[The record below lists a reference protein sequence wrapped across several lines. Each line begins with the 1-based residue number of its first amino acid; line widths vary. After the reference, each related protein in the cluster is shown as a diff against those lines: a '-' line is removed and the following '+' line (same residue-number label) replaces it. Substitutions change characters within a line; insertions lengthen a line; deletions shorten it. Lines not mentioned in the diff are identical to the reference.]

1 LVLSLRQF
9 TPEGESAEQQPRL
22 VALRGGLGSV
32 RGVRLA
38 GVHAGIKK
46 RKRDLALIA
55 FDALQVCASVITTN
69 EIKAA
74 PLLVSRDH
82 IAASGSAMR
91 AVVCNS
97 GCANACTGE
106 RGERDAR
113 ATARQAA
120 ALLEVAPDS
129 VIVASTGVIGV
140 PLPMDRVSKGLERA
154 VADLEDGGEAAFD
167 AAEAIM
173 TTDRVPKMSAYAF
186 YEGKTRYVVAGI
198 AKGSGMIAPNMATML
213 AFIATDAPMPQSVL
227 QKHLRECSDAT
238 FNMIS
243 VDGDMSTN
251 DAVYAFAP
259 FDEKAG
265 EAPSSF
271 AAALR
276 RVCDDLAKA
285 MVADGEGATKTL
297 SAHVSGAASEQQAR
311 AIARAIINSNLV
323 KTALFG
329 EDPNWGR
336 IIAAA
341 GSAAC
346 GMDPDRWSLY
356 LNDYLWVDVGA
367 VEVLSEAEA
376 HRELEHTA
384 VSIRLD
390 LGIGDAH
397 ATGWGCDLSRDYVKI
412 NASYRT

>member
-1 LVLSLRQF
+1 MLALQS
-9 TPEGESAEQQPRL
+9 EPRL
-22 VALRGGLGSV
+22 VALRGGLGV
-32 RGVRLA
+32 VPGVRLA

-46 RKRDLALIA
+46 RKRDLALVV
-55 FDALQVCASVITTN
+55 FDAPQVCASVITTN

-74 PLLVSRDH
+74 PLLVSREH
-82 IAASGSAMR
+82 LEQSGAQML
-91 AVVCNS
+91 ALVCNS

-120 ALLEVAPDS
+120 ALLDMAPQS

-140 PLPMDRVSKGLERA
+140 PLPMDRVAKGLERA
-154 VADLEDGGEAAFD
+154 VTDLESGGEAAFD

-173 TTDRVPKMSAYAF
+173 TTDRVPKLAAYAF
-186 YEGKTRYVVAGI
+186 YEGEKRYVVAGI
-198 AKGSGMIAPNMATML
+198 AKGSGMIAPDMATML
-213 AFIATDAPMPQSVL
+213 AFIATDAPMSQAAL
-227 QKHLRECSDAT
+227 QQHLSACTDAT

-259 FDEKAG
+259 ARDTD
-265 EAPSSF
+265 APSNF
-271 AAALR
+271 RAALR
-276 RVCDDLAKA
+276 KLCDDLAQA

-297 SAHVSGAASEQQAR
+297 TVNVTSASTEEQAR
-311 AIARAIINSNLV
+311 MIARAVINSNLV

-341 GSAAC
+341 GSARI
-346 GMDPDRWSLY
+346 GLHPERWSLY
-356 LNDYLWVDVGA
+356 LNGELWVDVGS

-384 VSIRLD
+384 VTVRLD
-390 LGIGDAH
+390 LGIGDAS

>member
-1 LVLSLRQF
+1 MLALQS
-9 TPEGESAEQQPRL
+9 EPRL
-22 VALRGGLGSV
+22 VALRGGLGMV
-32 RGVRLA
+32 PGVRLA

-46 RKRDLALIA
+46 RKRDLAVIA
-55 FDALQVCASVITTN
+55 FDAPQVCASVITTN

-74 PLLVSRDH
+74 PLLVSGEH
-82 IAASGSAMR
+82 IAKNGSAMR
-91 AVVCNS
+91 ALVCNS

-106 RGERDAR
+106 RGDRDAR

-120 ALLEVAPDS
+120 ALLDVPAQS
-129 VIVASTGVIGV
+129 VVVASTGVIGV
-140 PLPMDRVSKGLERA
+140 PLQMDRMSKGLERA
-154 VADLEDGGEAAFD
+154 VADLESGGEAAFD

-173 TTDRVPKMSAYAF
+173 TTDRVPKLAAYAF
-186 YEGKTRYVVAGI
+186 YEGEKRYVVAGI

-213 AFIATDAPMPQSVL
+213 AFIATDAPMSQAAL
-227 QKHLRECSDAT
+227 QHEVSSCAEAT

-259 FDEKAG
+259 AG
-265 EAPSSF
+265 EAEAPEHF
-271 AAALR
+271 GAALR
-276 RVCDDLAKA
+276 KLCDDLAQA

-297 SAHVSGAASEQQAR
+297 TVHVTGARTEEQAR
-311 AIARAIINSNLV
+311 IIARAIINSNLV

-341 GSAAC
+341 GAARAAL
-346 GMDPDRWSLY
+346 DPAKWSLF
-356 LNDYLWVDVGA
+356 LNEELWVDVGSI
-367 VEVLSEAEA
+367 EVLSEAEA

-384 VSIRLD
+384 VTVRLD
-390 LGIGDAH
+390 LGVGDAS
-397 ATGWGCDLSRDYVKI
+397 ATGWGCDLSRDYVRI

>member
-1 LVLSLRQF
+1 VLLSEAA
-9 TPEGESAEQQPRL
+9 TDHRL
-22 VALRGGLGSV
+22 VALRGGLGAV
-32 RGVRLA
+32 PTVRLA

-55 FDALQVCASVITTN
+55 FDSPHVCASVITTN
-69 EIKAA
+69 EVKAA
-74 PLLVSRDH
+74 PLLVSAEH
-82 IAASGSAMR
+82 LAANGNAMQ
-91 AVVCNS
+91 ALVCNS

-120 ALLEVAPDS
+120 ALLGMPAQA

-140 PLPMDRVSKGLERA
+140 PLPMDRVMKGLERA
-154 VADLEDGGEAAFD
+154 GADLERGGKAAYD

-173 TTDRVPKMSAYAF
+173 TTDRVPKLSAYAF
-186 YEGKTRYVVAGI
+186 YQDGKKFVVGGI

-213 AFIATDAPMPQSVL
+213 AFIATDAPMSQSSL
-227 QKHLRECSDAT
+227 ADALRSCTDET

-259 FDEKAG
+259 AANDEAG
-265 EAPSSF
+265 AAF
-271 AAALR
+271 VAALR
-276 RVCDDLAKA
+276 KVCEELAHA

-297 SAHVSGAASEQQAR
+297 TVRVTGAQSAEQAR
-311 AIARAIINSNLV
+311 QTARAVINSNLV

-336 IIAAA
+336 IVAAA
-341 GSAAC
+341 GSARA
-346 GMDPDRWSLY
+346 GLDPSRWSLY
-356 LNDYLWVDVGA
+356 LNGQLWVERGA
-367 VEVLSEAEA
+367 IEVLSEAEA
-376 HRELEHTA
+376 HRELEQTN
-384 VSIRLD
+384 VEVRLD
-390 LGIGDAH
+390 LALGAAE
-397 ATGWGCDLSRDYVKI
+397 ATGWGCDLSRDYVRI